1 MTTLPPYVP
10 PVTTVVELLRWRAVR
25 QPDRVGFTSLPT
37 GDPTPT
43 EDHTYAALDRRSRA
57 VAAWLQARGS
67 AGDRVLMLFEEGLAY
82 LDALFGCM
90 YAARLAVPV
99 HPPDPRRLQ
108 RTLPRLLGIAE
119 NAGVTVV
126 LTTADI
132 ADAARPHVK
141 AGTLSTAEWL
151 ALDTLDDTGSDAWED
166 PGVGADD
173 LAYLQYTSGSTALPK
188 GVMVSHRNLL
198 HQLADFDQ
206 GYGHSPDSTI
216 VSWLPATH
224 DLGLVYGRLMP
235 LYVGCRCVFLSPAT
249 FMQKPSRWPRA
260 LSAFEGTHSPSP
272 NFGFEVAA
280 RKTTPEE
287 IAALDLSSVQVL
299 LNGAE
304 PIRQES
310 EELFQQRFAPAGLRA
325 TAVTHAM
332 GMSEST
338 AKIVTEPVGRHPP
351 KFVHIDGA
359 AYERNEVVLVA
370 RGAPGSRSV
379 ASNGFTSGDT
389 VVAIVDPSSREVL
402 GEDRVGELWV
412 KGTTIAQGYHANDEA
427 TETTFRAR
435 TREGDGPYLRTGDLA
450 FLHEGELYLS
460 GRLKDVIIIRG
471 QNHHPQDIEW
481 SVAQA
486 HGALRPNCAAAFGV
500 PGDSFRAADG
510 AGGEGEQLVLV
521 TEIQEDK
528 VGDAEEVFGAIRSA
542 VGEHGLAAKAIVL
555 MPARALPKTSSGKI
569 QRSLARKLFLDGDL
583 PTVHRWDAQA
593 PTAPVAASEGLLAGV
608 LAVPGRRRIAL
619 VAEHLQR
626 VAAGLLG
633 LDVADVDADR
643 PFGELGID
651 SVTAVDM
658 VEQLGRALGL
668 ELSGTLLFDHPTIE
682 KLARFVVEDRL
693 GQAEADAV
701 TVLGAE
707 RRERPPSGAA
717 VSAMT
722 DAEAEAAL
730 LAELEDLEQ

>member
-1 MTTLPPYVP
+1 MTTSPSYVP
-10 PVTTVVELLRWRAVR
+10 PVHTVVELLRWRAEH
-25 QPDRVGFTSLPT
+25 QPDRVGYTFLPT
-37 GDPTPT
+37 GEPTPAV
-43 EDHTYAALDRRSRA
+43 DHTYAALDRRSRA

-67 AGDRVLMLFEEGLAY
+67 AGDRVLMLFEEGLDY

-99 HPPDPRRLQ
+99 HPPDPKRLQ

-132 ADAARPHVK
+132 AHAARGHVQ
-141 AGTLSTAEWL
+141 AGALSTAEWL
-151 ALDTLDDTGSDAWED
+151 ALDELGDDKADRWED
-166 PGVGADD
+166 PGVAADD

-206 GYGHSPDSTI
+206 GYDHSPDSTI

-235 LYVGCRCVFLSPAT
+235 LYVGCRCVFLSPAA

-260 LSAFEGTHSPSP
+260 LAAFHGTHSPSP
-272 NFGFEVAA
+272 NFGFEVAS

-287 IAALDLSSVQVL
+287 VAAMDLSSVRVL

-310 EELFQQRFAPAGLRA
+310 EERFQETFGPAGLRP

-338 AKIVTEPVGRHPP
+338 AKIVTEPIDRHPP

-359 AYERNEVVLVA
+359 AYERNEIVLVE
-370 RGAPGSRSV
+370 RGAPGSRAV

-389 VVAIVDPSSREVL
+389 VAAIVDPATREVL

-412 KGTTIAQGYHANDEA
+412 KGTTVAQGYHANAEA

-435 TREGDGPYLRTGDLA
+435 TKSGDGPYLRTGDLA

-486 HGALRPNCAAAFGV
+486 HAALRPNCAAAFGV
-500 PGDSFRAADG
+500 PD
-510 AGGEGEQLVLV
+510 GEGEQLVLV

-528 VGDAEEVFGAIRSA
+528 VQDPEEVFGAIRAA
-542 VGEHGLAAKAIVL
+542 VGEHGVAAKAIVL
-555 MPARALPKTSSGKI
+555 MPARGLPKTSSGKI
-569 QRSLARKLFLDGDL
+569 QRSLARKLFQDGDL
-583 PTVHRWDAQA
+583 PTLFRWDAQA
-593 PTAPVAASEGLLAGV
+593 VSGAPVAPSEGLLAAV
-608 LAVPGRRRIAL
+608 LAATGRRRVAL
-619 VAEHLQR
+619 VADHLQK

-682 KLARFVVEDRL
+682 KLARHVVVDRL
-693 GQAEADAV
+693 DHAHADDE
-701 TVLGAE
+701 TVLGVE
-707 RRERPPSGAA
+707 RRERAEPSGAA
-717 VSAMT
+717 IGAMS

-730 LAELEDLEQ
+730 LKELEDL